1 MRIFEFINL
10 NEDRA
15 EYIAQSMKDRLE
27 AAAQQDRAVQRSGKG
42 AMTSMDVVNQLKTM
56 DVDPSGKNLQFLAR
70 MYAANQFSLEDTENI
85 KNSLAAFFKF
95 RNQLPVKDLNA
106 LKSLEQLYDLVE
118 PLEKQAQAQAQPAE
132 PVSGKEKQR
141 QIKADAEKLI
151 DTPNFK
157 VIIPKTE
164 EASCLY
170 GSGTKWCTAG
180 KSNNQFD
187 TYNSQGP
194 LYTIIANLGGK
205 TRKFQL
211 HYESDQFMN
220 ERDQPVN
227 KAEIKLLSSIPQYK
241 DFLEY
246 LIKKHYS
253 RYFKNQPA

>member
-27 AAAQQDRAVQRSGKG
+27 AAAQQDRAVHRSSKG
-42 AMTSMDVVNQLKTM
+42 NMTSMDVVNQLKTM

-106 LKSLEQLYDLVE
+106 LKSLDQLYDLIE
-118 PLEKQAQAQAQPAE
+118 PLEKQAQQPQAA
-132 PVSGKEKQR
+132 SGKEKQR
-141 QIKADAEKLI
+141 QVKAEAEKLI

-170 GSGTKWCTAG
+170 GAGTKWCTTG
-180 KSNNQFD
+180 DKNNQFD
-187 TYNSQGP
+187 NYSRLGP
-194 LYTIIANLGGK
+194 LYTIIANVGGK

-220 ERDQPVN
+220 ERDQPVS
-227 KAEIKLLSSIPQYK
+227 KAEIKLLSGFPQYK

-246 LIKKHYS
+246 LIKKHYG
-253 RYFKNQPA
+253 RYFNDQPA